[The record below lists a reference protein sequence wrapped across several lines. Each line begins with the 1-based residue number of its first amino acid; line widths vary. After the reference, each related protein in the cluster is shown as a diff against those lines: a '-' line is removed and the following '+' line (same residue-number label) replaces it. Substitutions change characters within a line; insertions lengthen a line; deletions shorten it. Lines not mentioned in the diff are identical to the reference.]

1 MSDSGKPASIL
12 VVDDTP
18 ANSEVLV
25 EMLSKEGFDVRVA
38 QDGERALEEAQHS
51 APSLVLLDV
60 LMPGLDGFET
70 CRRLRS
76 IPSLRQLPV
85 IFMTA
90 LSDAH
95 DKVRAF
101 EAGADDYVIKPFERG
116 EVLARVRMHLTRRE
130 LERKLEQATAL
141 AAAGGDE
148 PDSDVPTLQAIERA
162 HFITV
167 LRRTHGVIEGPR
179 GAAKLLDLK
188 PSTARFR
195 MKKLGIS
202 RTDYLSG

>member
-1 MSDSGKPASIL
+1 MSEPGKTVSIL

-25 EMLSKEGFDVRVA
+25 EMLSKEGFHVRVA
-38 QDGERALEEAQHS
+38 QDGERALEEAQYS
-51 APSLVLLDV
+51 QPSLVLLDV

-76 IPSLRQLPV
+76 IPTLRQVPV
-85 IFMTA
+85 IFMTE

-101 EAGADDYVIKPFERG
+101 EAGADDYIIKPFERG

-130 LERKLEQATAL
+130 LERKLEQADADDTGNEL
-141 AAAGGDE
+141 L
-148 PDSDVPTLQAIERA
+148 TLEAIERA
-162 HFITV
+162 HFISV

>member
-1 MSDSGKPASIL
+1 MSESGKAASIL

-25 EMLSKEGFDVRVA
+25 EMLSKEGFHVRVA
-38 QDGERALEEAQHS
+38 QDGARALEEAQYS
-51 APSLVLLDV
+51 QPSLVLLDV
-60 LMPGLDGFET
+60 LMPGMDGFET

-76 IPSLRQLPV
+76 VPMLRQVPV
-85 IFMTA
+85 IFMTTLA
-90 LSDAH
+90 DAH

-101 EAGADDYVIKPFERG
+101 EAGADDYILKPFERG
-116 EVLARVRMHLTRRE
+116 EVLARVRLHLTRRE
-130 LERKLEQATAL
+130 LERKLEQATANES
-141 AAAGGDE
+141 GN
-148 PDSDVPTLQAIERA
+148 DVPTLQAIERA

-202 RTDYLSG
+202 RTDYISG

>member
-1 MSDSGKPASIL
+1 MSDPGRTASIL

-18 ANSEVLV
+18 ANIDFLV
-25 EMLSKEGFDVRVA
+25 ETLSKEGFRVRVA
-38 QDGERALEEAQHS
+38 QDSESALGEAQY
-51 APSLVLLDV
+51 APPCLVLLDV
-60 LMPGLDGFET
+60 TEPGIDGFET

-76 IPSLRQLPV
+76 MPTLDQVPV

-90 LSDAH
+90 LDDAQ

-101 EAGADDYVIKPFERG
+101 EAGADDYIIKPFQRG
-116 EVLARVRMHLTRRE
+116 EVLARVRMQLRRRE
-130 LERKLEQATAL
+130 LERKLEQVHADLEAREVL
-141 AAAGGDE
+141 
-148 PDSDVPTLQAIERA
+148 TLQALERA

-202 RTDYLSG
+202 RADYA

>member
-1 MSDSGKPASIL
+1 MSESGKTASIL
-12 VVDDTP
+12 VVDDAP
-18 ANSEVLV
+18 ASSEVLV

-38 QDGERALEEAQHS
+38 QDGERAIEDAQR
-51 APSLVLLDV
+51 APPSLVLLDV
-60 LMPGLDGFET
+60 SMPGLDGFET

-76 IPSLRQLPV
+76 IPPLLQIPV
-85 IFMTA
+85 IFMTT
-90 LSDAH
+90 LTDAH

-101 EAGADDYVIKPFERG
+101 EAGADDYILKPFERG

-130 LERKLEQATAL
+130 LERKLEQATAG
-141 AAAGGDE
+141 ASG
-148 PDSDVPTLQAIERA
+148 SDVLTLEAIERA
-162 HFITV
+162 HFISV

-179 GAAKLLDLK
+179 GAARLLDLK

-202 RTDYLSG
+202 RTDYV

>member
-1 MSDSGKPASIL
+1 MSESGKTVSIL
-12 VVDDTP
+12 VVDDMS

-25 EMLSKEGFDVRVA
+25 EMLSKEGFDVRIA
-38 QDGERALEEAQHS
+38 QDGARALEEAQHS

-60 LMPGLDGFET
+60 VMPGMDGFET

-76 IPSLRQLPV
+76 IPSLRQIPV
-85 IFMTA
+85 IFMTE

-101 EAGADDYVIKPFERG
+101 EAGADDYIIKPFERG
-116 EVLARVRMHLTRRE
+116 EVLARVRLHLTRRE
-130 LERKLEQATAL
+130 LEKKLEQATASD
-141 AAAGGDE
+141 AG
-148 PDSDVPTLQAIERA
+148 SDVLTLQAIERA

-202 RTDYLSG
+202 RSDYIGG